1 MRQITALVM
10 VLCLMLPGCTAPV
23 EDEIDLF
30 YGQDLPLDD
39 PEYDLD
45 EFSLMNFDGNMT
57 NLSDFDDQVL
67 VVSFVYSRCPDVCPI
82 VSANLRWV
90 AEQLPDDYGTNF
102 SIIAITVDPWWDTS
116 GVLAAYAMRQA
127 IDWPHLTGDVEK
139 MQPIWE
145 SFPVGLQTY
154 LNTSASEEGNS
165 TNENQTNTT
174 DANQTSGRHHPD
186 YLVDHSTA
194 TIIIDKSHQQ
204 RVRWND
210 MDWEPTLFIKDL
222 QFLMDEDLSPMP
234 ES

>member
-1 MRQITALVM
+1 MREMMAFAVI
-10 VLCLMLPGCTAPV
+10 LCLMLPGCTAPF
-23 EDEIDLF
+23 EDEVDLF
-30 YGQDLPLDD
+30 YGEDLPLDD
-39 PEYDLD
+39 PEYDI
-45 EFSLMNFDGNMT
+45 EPFSLMNFDGNYT
-57 NLSDFDDQVL
+57 NLSDFEGQVL

-116 GVLAAYAMRQA
+116 SVLADYAVRQA
-127 IDWPHLTGDVEK
+127 IDWPHLSGDVEV

-145 SFPVGLQTY
+145 SFHVGLQTY
-154 LNTSASEEGNS
+154 LNTSVSEEGN
-165 TNENQTNTT
+165 ET
-174 DANQTSGRHHPD
+174 DDNQTSGRHHPD

-194 TIIIDKSHQQ
+194 TIIIDKNHQQ

-222 QFLMDEDLSPMP
+222 QYLMDEEIIIDG
-234 ES
+234 

>member
-1 MRQITALVM
+1 MRQIMAAVM
-10 VLCLMLPGCTAPV
+10 ILCLMLPGCTAPI
-23 EDEIDLF
+23 EDEIDIF

-45 EFSLMNFDGNMT
+45 DFSLMNFDGNMT
-57 NLSDFDDQVL
+57 NLSDYEGQVL
-67 VVSFVYSRCPDVCPI
+67 IVSFVYSRCPDVCPI

-116 GVLAAYAMRQA
+116 SMLADYAMRQA
-127 IDWPHLTGDVEK
+127 IDWPHLTGEVEA

-145 SFPVGLQTY
+145 SFHVGLQTK
-154 LNTSASEEGNS
+154 LNTSATEENS
-165 TNENQTNTT
+165 TEE
-174 DANQTSGRHHPD
+174 NQTSGRPHPD

-194 TIIIDKSHQQ
+194 TIIIDKNHQQ

-210 MDWEPTLFIKDL
+210 MDWEPTLFIEDL
-222 QFLMDEDLSPMP
+222 QFLMDEELSPLTD
-234 ES
+234 S

>member
-1 MRQITALVM
+1 MRHAMALIM
-10 VLCLMLPGCTAPV
+10 VLCLIFPGCTGPL
-23 EDEIDLF
+23 EEELDIF

-39 PEYDLD
+39 PEYDLED
-45 EFSLMNFDGNMT
+45 FSLMNFDGNMT
-57 NLSDFDDQVL
+57 NLSDFNGQVL
-67 VVSFVYSRCPDVCPI
+67 IVSFVYSRCPDVCPI

-116 GVLAAYAMRQA
+116 GVLAEYAMRQA
-127 IDWPHLTGDVEK
+127 IDWPHLTGDVET

-145 SFPVGLQTY
+145 SFHVGLQTY
-154 LNTSASEEGNS
+154 LNTSATEDNS
-165 TNENQTNTT
+165 TEDNQTT
-174 DANQTSGRHHPD
+174 GRHHPD

-210 MDWEPTLFIKDL
+210 MDWEPTLFLKDL
-222 QFLMDEDLSPMP
+222 QYLMDEEIMIVD
-234 ES
+234 

>member
-1 MRQITALVM
+1 MRQIMAAVM
-10 VLCLMLPGCTAPV
+10 ILCLMLPGCTAPI
-23 EDEIDLF
+23 EDEIDIF

-45 EFSLMNFDGNMT
+45 DFSLMNFDGNMT
-57 NLSDFDDQVL
+57 NLSDYEGQVL
-67 VVSFVYSRCPDVCPI
+67 IVSFVYSRCPDVCPI

-116 GVLAAYAMRQA
+116 SVLADYAMRQA
-127 IDWPHLTGDVEK
+127 IDWPHLTGEVEA

-145 SFPVGLQTY
+145 SFHVGLQTY
-154 LNTSASEEGNS
+154 LNTSATEENS
-165 TNENQTNTT
+165 AEE
-174 DANQTSGRHHPD
+174 NQTSGRHHPD

-194 TIIIDKSHQQ
+194 TIIIDKNHQQ

-210 MDWEPTLFIKDL
+210 MDWEPTLFIEDL
-222 QFLMDEDLSPMP
+222 QFLMDEELSPLTD
-234 ES
+234 S

>member
-1 MRQITALVM
+1 MRQIMAAVM
-10 VLCLMLPGCTAPV
+10 ILCLMLPGCTAPI
-23 EDEIDLF
+23 EDEIDIF

-45 EFSLMNFDGNMT
+45 DFSLMNFDGNMT
-57 NLSDFDDQVL
+57 NLSDYEGQVL
-67 VVSFVYSRCPDVCPI
+67 IVSFVYSRCPDVCPI

-116 GVLAAYAMRQA
+116 SVLADYAMRQA
-127 IDWPHLTGDVEK
+127 IDWPHLTGEVEA

-145 SFPVGLQTY
+145 SFHVGLQTY
-154 LNTSASEEGNS
+154 LNTSATEENS
-165 TNENQTNTT
+165 TEE
-174 DANQTSGRHHPD
+174 NQTSGRHHPD

-194 TIIIDKSHQQ
+194 TIIIDKNHQQ

-210 MDWEPTLFIKDL
+210 MDWEQTLFIKDL
-222 QFLMDEDLSPMP
+222 QYLMDEDLGLETDS
-234 ES
+234 

>member
-1 MRQITALVM
+1 MHQIMAAVM
-10 VLCLMLPGCTAPV
+10 ILCLMLPGCTAPI
-23 EDEIDLF
+23 EDEIDIF

-45 EFSLMNFDGNMT
+45 DFSLMNFDGNMT
-57 NLSDFDDQVL
+57 NLSDYEGQVL
-67 VVSFVYSRCPDVCPI
+67 IVSFVYSRCPDVCPI

-116 GVLAAYAMRQA
+116 SVLADYAMRQA
-127 IDWPHLTGDVEK
+127 IDWPHLTGEVEA

-145 SFPVGLQTY
+145 SFHVGLQTY
-154 LNTSASEEGNS
+154 LNTSATEENS
-165 TNENQTNTT
+165 TEE
-174 DANQTSGRHHPD
+174 NQTSGRHHPD

-194 TIIIDKSHQQ
+194 TIIIDKNHQQ

-210 MDWEPTLFIKDL
+210 MDWEPTLFIEDL
-222 QFLMDEDLSPMP
+222 QFLMDEELSPLAD
-234 ES
+234 S

>member
-1 MRQITALVM
+1 MRQIMALVM

-23 EDEIDLF
+23 EDEIDIF

-39 PEYDLD
+39 PEYDLED
-45 EFSLMNFDGNMT
+45 FSLMNFDGNMT
-57 NLSDFDDQVL
+57 NLSDYEGQVL
-67 VVSFVYSRCPDVCPI
+67 IVSFVYSRCPDVCPI

-116 GVLAAYAMRQA
+116 SVLSDYAMRQA
-127 IDWPHLTGDVEK
+127 IDWPHLTGEVEA

-145 SFPVGLQTY
+145 SFHVGLQTY
-154 LNTSASEEGNS
+154 LNTSATEENS
-165 TNENQTNTT
+165 TEE
-174 DANQTSGRHHPD
+174 NQTSGRHHPD

-194 TIIIDKSHQQ
+194 TIIIDKNHQQ

-210 MDWEPTLFIKDL
+210 MDWEPTLFIEDL
-222 QFLMDEDLSPMP
+222 QFLMDEELNPLVDS
-234 ES
+234 